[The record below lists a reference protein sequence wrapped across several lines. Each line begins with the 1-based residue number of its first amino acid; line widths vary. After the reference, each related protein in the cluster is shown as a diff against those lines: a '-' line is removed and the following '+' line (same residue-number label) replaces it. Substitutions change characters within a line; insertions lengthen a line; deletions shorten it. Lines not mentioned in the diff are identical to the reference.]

1 MLRGAR
7 AFAGRLLRDVEVTL
21 TPQAAPRGATT
32 GTDGA
37 APVAAPDWHALALDE
52 TFAQLGSSATGLTV
66 PEAEARLELH
76 GPNRIPEPRPP
87 GLARRF
93 LQQFQNVLIYVL
105 LAAAAGAALMQHLKD
120 ALVILAVI
128 LVNALAGFIQEGR
141 AERALAGIRRMIDPT
156 ASVLRDGLRV
166 TEPADEVVPG
176 DVVILEA
183 GDRIPA
189 DLRLIRASNLRVEE
203 AALTGEAVA
212 VEKGVLPTDPGALL
226 GDRTCMAFCG
236 TLVAAGSA
244 RGIVVATGVS
254 TELGRISDLVA
265 EVKRL
270 PTPLVRQMDHFARQL
285 TLSVAVLAA
294 VTFPVAYWLR
304 GYDAAESFMIIVGLA
319 VATIPEGLPA
329 VMTIALSIGV
339 TRMARRRAVIRHMP
353 AVETLGSVSVI
364 CSDKTGTLTRNEM
377 TVTSVVLSSGIVEV
391 GGVGYAP
398 SGDLALRGGTLGD
411 AEQSTLALVAAAAAL
426 CNDAR
431 LERMG
436 DEWAPHGDPM
446 EAALIALA
454 GKIEPGAV
462 DAPPRARRL
471 DEIPFDAQHRYMATL
486 HELADGERRVFVKG
500 APERVLGMCARQRR
514 GADESPLDPDYWA
527 GAIEDLAREGH
538 RVLALATRAASAD
551 AVELRPAD
559 VSQGLVLLAV
569 VGIIDPPR
577 EEARA
582 AVLECRRAGIAVKM
596 ITGDHAATALA
607 IARQLGLADD
617 PRVVSGH
624 DLADL
629 SDDALVAVAQEAA
642 VFART
647 SPADKLRLVQALQSV
662 GHVVAMTGDGVND
675 APALKQADVGVA
687 MGRKGT
693 EAAKAAAQMVLVDD
707 NFASIVGAVREGRTV
722 YDNLK
727 KVVAMVL
734 PTNGGETGA
743 LLVALVFGFTLPIT
757 PIQILWVNMVTG
769 VALELTLAFER
780 TEAGAMQRPPRPRS
794 EPLLTGQLWWQVLYV
809 SAIFVA
815 GTTGV
820 FFWSLGQGA
829 SLEHARTLVVNTLVV
844 MQVFYLFSARY
855 IHGAAITWE
864 GVLGTP
870 AVLIGVAAVVLG
882 QLALTYVPWFN
893 AAFGTEPLSVVEGG
907 IVVGLGVAMLLI
919 TELEKAVR
927 RRILAPGHGRR
938 PDDGPRLSGRGTG
951 RAAARS

>member
-1 MLRGAR
+1 MAIE
-7 AFAGRLLRDVEVTL
+7 DSL
-21 TPQAAPRGATT
+21 TE
-32 GTDGA
+32 
-37 APVAAPDWHALALDE
+37 LDS
-52 TFAQLGSSATGLTV
+52 TAKGLSSR
-66 PEAEARLELH
+66 EAEARLARYGANL
-76 GPNRIPEPRPP
+76 IPEPQGP
-87 GLARRF
+87 GSIRRF

-105 LAAAAGAALMQHLKD
+105 LAAAVAAALMEHMKD

-128 LVNALAGFIQEGR
+128 LVNAMAGFIQEGR
-141 AERALAGIRRMIDPT
+141 AERALAGIRRMIDPN

-166 TEPADEVVPG
+166 TTPADQVVPG
-176 DVVILEA
+176 DVVLLEA

-189 DLRLIRASNLRVEE
+189 DLRLMRASNLRIEE

-212 VEKGVLPTDPGALL
+212 VEKSVAPVSADAVL
-226 GDRTCMAFCG
+226 GDRTSMAFCG
-236 TLVAAGSA
+236 TLVATGSA
-244 RGIVVATGVS
+244 QALVVATGAA
-254 TELGRISDLVA
+254 TELGRISGLVA
-265 EVKRL
+265 QVKRL

-285 TLSVAVLAA
+285 TVVVAVLAA
-294 VTFPVAYWLR
+294 VTFPVAHWLR
-304 GYDAAESFMIIVGLA
+304 DFSTVDSLMIIVGLA
-319 VATIPEGLPA
+319 VAMIPEGLPA

-339 TRMARRRAVIRHMP
+339 TRMAGRQAVIRQMP

-377 TVTSVVLSSGIVEV
+377 TVTSVVLAGGVVMV

-398 SGDLALRGGTLGD
+398 VGDITIDGVRPSPDQCAMLAQV
-411 AEQSTLALVAAAAAL
+411 AEAAAL

-431 LERMG
+431 IEQTA
-436 DEWAPHGDPM
+436 EHWVPHGDPM

-454 GKIEPGAV
+454 GKIGALSPGLT
-462 DAPPRARRL
+462 PSARRL
-471 DEIPFDAQHRYMATL
+471 VEIPFDSRRRYMATL
-486 HELADGERRVFVKG
+486 QEFEDGARAIFAKG
-500 APERVLGMCARQRR
+500 APERLLQMCSRQLQA
-514 GADESPLDPDYWA
+514 GGEGPLDATYWEN
-527 GAIEDLAREGH
+527 AINDLAHGGR
-538 RVLALATRAASAD
+538 RVLALASKAATAD
-551 AVELRPAD
+551 AIALSPSDLDE
-559 VSQGLVLLAV
+559 GLVLLAV

-582 AVLECRRAGIAVKM
+582 AILECREAGIAVKM
-596 ITGDHAATALA
+596 ITGDHAATAVA
-607 IARQLGLADD
+607 IARELGLADD
-617 PRVVSGH
+617 PKVVSG
-624 DLADL
+624 AEMASL
-629 SDDALVAVAQEAA
+629 SDEDLVGVAQDAV

-647 SPADKLRLVQALQSV
+647 SPADKLRLVQALQSL

-707 NFASIVGAVREGRTV
+707 NFASIVAAVREGRTV

-727 KVVAMVL
+727 KVIAMVL

-780 TEAGAMQRPPRPRS
+780 TEPGAMRRSPRPRA
-794 EPLLTGQLWWQVLYV
+794 EPLLTGQVWWQFLYV

-820 FFWSLGQGA
+820 FFWAMGQGGGV
-829 SLEHARTLVVNTLVV
+829 EHARTLVVNTLVV

-855 IHGAAITWE
+855 IHGASITWR
-864 GVLGTP
+864 GVLGAP
-870 AVLIGVAAVVLG
+870 AVLMGVAVVVVS
-882 QLALTYVPWFN
+882 QLVLTYAPWFN
-893 AAFGTEPLSVVEGG
+893 SAFGTRPISLAEGAIVIG
-907 IVVGLGVAMLLI
+907 IGVAMLLV

-927 RRILAPGHGRR
+927 RRILATSRDARAGASPRPAPPGQTRSV
-938 PDDGPRLSGRGTG
+938 RL
-951 RAAARS
+951 

>member
-1 MLRGAR
+1 MRPQTGAR
-7 AFAGRLLRDVEVTL
+7 GVAT
-21 TPQAAPRGATT
+21 GADSAEPIT
-32 GTDGA
+32 
-37 APVAAPDWHALALDE
+37 APDWHALSLDQ
-52 TFAQLGSSATGLTV
+52 TFALLGSSATGLTV
-66 PEAEARLELH
+66 PEAEVRLRFH

-87 GLARRF
+87 GVVRRF

-105 LAAAAGAALMQHLKD
+105 LIAAAGAALTQHVKD

-141 AERALAGIRRMIDPT
+141 AARALAGIRRMIDPS
-156 ASVLRDGLRV
+156 ASVLRDGMRV
-166 TEPADEVVPG
+166 TEPADQVVPG

-183 GDRIPA
+183 GDRIAA
-189 DLRLIRASNLRVEE
+189 DLRLIRASNLKVEE
-203 AALTGEAVA
+203 AALTGEAMA
-212 VEKGVLPTDPGALL
+212 VEKSVLPTDPGALL

-244 RGIVVATGVS
+244 HGIVVATGAA

-285 TLSVAVLAA
+285 TLAVAVLVA
-294 VTFPVAYWLR
+294 VTFPLAYWLR

-319 VATIPEGLPA
+319 VAAIPGGLPA

-339 TRMARRRAVIRHMP
+339 IRMARRRAVIRHMP

-398 SGDLALRGGTLGD
+398 SGDLSLRGGTLGD
-411 AEQSTLALVAAAAAL
+411 AERSTLAQVAAAAAL

-431 LERMG
+431 LERTEE
-436 DEWAPHGDPM
+436 EWAPHGDPM
-446 EAALIALA
+446 EAALIALV
-454 GKIEPGAV
+454 GKIEPDAVGAR
-462 DAPPRARRL
+462 PLARRL

-486 HELADGERRVFVKG
+486 HELADGERRIFVKG
-500 APERVLGMCARQRR
+500 APERVLGMCARQLR
-514 GADESPLDPDYWA
+514 GVGEGPLDPEYWTA
-527 GAIEDLAREGH
+527 AIEDLAREGH
-538 RVLALATRAASAD
+538 RVLALATRSASAD
-551 AVELRPAD
+551 AIGLQASE
-559 VSQGLVLLAV
+559 VSHGLVLLAV

-582 AVLECRRAGIAVKM
+582 AVLECRQAGIAVKM
-596 ITGDHAATALA
+596 ITGDHAATAAA
-607 IARQLGLADD
+607 IARELGLADD
-617 PRVVSGH
+617 PKVVSGH
-624 DLADL
+624 DLASL
-629 SDDALVAVAQEAA
+629 SDEELVAVAQDAV

-647 SPADKLRLVQALQSV
+647 SPADKLRLVRALQSV

-693 EAAKAAAQMVLVDD
+693 EAAKAAAQMVLLDD
-707 NFASIVGAVREGRTV
+707 NFASIVTAVREGRTV

-743 LLVALVFGFTLPIT
+743 LLVAVVFGFTLPIT

-794 EPLLTGQLWWQVLYV
+794 EPLLTPQLWWQVLFV

-815 GTTGV
+815 GTAGV
-820 FFWSLGQGA
+820 FFWSFGQGG
-829 SLEHARTLVVNTLVV
+829 SLERARTLVVNTLVV

-870 AVLIGVAAVVLG
+870 AVLIGVGTVVLG

-893 AAFGTEPLSVVEGG
+893 ETFGTEPLSVLEGSV
-907 IVVGLGVAMLLI
+907 VVGIGVTMLLV

-927 RRILAPGHGRR
+927 RRIIARGHGHGR
-938 PDDGPRLSGRGTG
+938 DDGPTLSDLGLGRTP
-951 RAAARS
+951 ARS

>member
-1 MLRGAR
+1 MTQIDPRQSPISIAGPESSPLRPWHSLGIDQSLADLDS
-7 AFAGRLLRDVEVTL
+7 AAAGLS
-21 TPQAAPRGATT
+21 
-32 GTDGA
+32 
-37 APVAAPDWHALALDE
+37 AL
-52 TFAQLGSSATGLTV
+52 
-66 PEAEARLELH
+66 EAR
-76 GPNRIPEPRPP
+76 NRLVRYGANLIPEPRGP
-87 GLARRF
+87 GAIRRF
-93 LQQFQNVLIYVL
+93 LQQFQNMLIYVL
-105 LAAAAGAALMQHLKD
+105 LAAATAAALMQHVKD

-128 LVNALAGFIQEGR
+128 LVNAIAGFIQEGR
-141 AERALAGIRRMIDPT
+141 AERALAGIRRMIDPN

-166 TEPADEVVPG
+166 TVPADQVVPG
-176 DVVILEA
+176 DVVVLEA

-189 DLRLIRASNLRVEE
+189 DLRLMRASNLRIEE

-212 VEKGVLPTDPGALL
+212 VEKSAELVSADAVL
-226 GDRTCMAFCG
+226 GDRTSMAFCG
-236 TLVAAGSA
+236 TLVATGSA
-244 RGIVVATGVS
+244 QALVVATGAS
-254 TELGRISDLVA
+254 TELGRISGLVA
-265 EVKRL
+265 QVKRL

-285 TLSVAVLAA
+285 TLVVAVIAA
-294 VTFPVAYWLR
+294 VTFPAAYWLR
-304 GYDAAESFMIIVGLA
+304 DYSAVDSFMIIVGLA
-319 VATIPEGLPA
+319 VAMIPEGLPA

-339 TRMARRRAVIRHMP
+339 TRMAGRRAVIRQMP

-377 TVTSVVLSSGIVEV
+377 TVTSVVLRGAVANV

-398 SGDLALRGGTLGD
+398 VGQITIGGAQPGPAEDDMLA
-411 AEQSTLALVAAAAAL
+411 QVAAAAAL

-431 LERMG
+431 IEEAG
-436 DEWAPHGDPM
+436 EQWAPHGDPM

-454 GKIEPGAV
+454 EKIAAQSPGV
-462 DAPPRARRL
+462 TRSARRL
-471 DEIPFDAQHRYMATL
+471 AEIPFDSQHRYMATL
-486 HELADGERRVFVKG
+486 HEFDDGSRQIFVKG
-500 APERVLGMCARQRR
+500 APERLLGMCARQLQ
-514 GADESPLDPDYWA
+514 ADGQGPLDTAYWEQA
-527 GAIEDLAREGH
+527 VDDLAHGGH
-538 RVLALATRAASAD
+538 RVLALAAKPVAG
-551 AVELRPAD
+551 RPAGLTPSD
-559 VSQGLVLLAV
+559 LDDGLVLLGV

-582 AVLECRRAGIAVKM
+582 AVLECRQAGIAVKM
-596 ITGDHAATALA
+596 ITGDHAATAVA
-607 IARQLGLADD
+607 IARQLGLAED
-617 PRVVSGH
+617 PKFVSGA
-624 DLADL
+624 DLAELTDE
-629 SDDALVAVAQEAA
+629 ALVHVAQEAV

-647 SPADKLRLVQALQSV
+647 SPADKLRLVQALQSL

-707 NFASIVGAVREGRTV
+707 NFASIVAAVREGRTV

-727 KVVAMVL
+727 KVIAMVL

-780 TEAGAMQRPPRPRS
+780 TEPGAMQRPPRPRT
-794 EPLLTGQLWWQVLYV
+794 EPLLTGQVWWQVLYV

-820 FFWSLGQGA
+820 FFWAMEQGGGV
-829 SLEHARTLVVNTLVV
+829 EHARTLVVNTLVV

-855 IHGAAITWE
+855 IHGASITWK

-870 AVLIGVAAVVLG
+870 AVLTGVAVVILA
-882 QLALTYVPWFN
+882 QVALTYAPWFN
-893 AAFGTEPLSVVEGG
+893 AAFGTQPLTLGDGAICIGV
-907 IVVGLGVAMLLI
+907 GVAMLLV

-927 RRILAPGHGRR
+927 RRFL
-938 PDDGPRLSGRGTG
+938 
-951 RAAARS
+951 ARSANRSAGNGIRPAQPGQECEIRP

>member
-1 MLRGAR
+1 M
-7 AFAGRLLRDVEVTL
+7 
-21 TPQAAPRGATT
+21 
-32 GTDGA
+32 
-37 APVAAPDWHALALDE
+37 
-52 TFAQLGSSATGLTV
+52 
-66 PEAEARLELH
+66 
-76 GPNRIPEPRPP
+76 
-87 GLARRF
+87 
-93 LQQFQNVLIYVL
+93 LIYVL
-105 LAAAAGAALMQHLKD
+105 LAAALAAGLMQHFKD
-120 ALVILAVI
+120 ALVILAVV

-141 AERALAGIRRMIDPT
+141 AEQALAGIRRMIDPN
-156 ASVLRDGLRV
+156 ASVLRDGVRV
-166 TEPADEVVPG
+166 TAPADQVVLG
-176 DVVILEA
+176 DVVVLEA

-189 DLRLIRASNLRVEE
+189 DLRLTKASNLRVEE

-212 VEKGVLPTDPGALL
+212 VEKGVQPNDPGASL
-226 GDRTCMAFCG
+226 GDRTAMAFCG
-236 TLVAAGSA
+236 ALVATGSA
-244 RGIVVATGVS
+244 QGVVVATGPS
-254 TELGRISDLVA
+254 TELGRISELVA

-270 PTPLVRQMDHFARQL
+270 PTPLVRQMDQFARQL
-285 TLSVAVLAA
+285 TIVVAFVAA
-294 VTFPVAYWLR
+294 VTFGLAYGLR
-304 GYDAAESFMIIVGLA
+304 GYGAAESFMIIVGLA
-319 VATIPEGLPA
+319 VAMIPEGLPA

-339 TRMARRRAVIRHMP
+339 TRMAARRAVITRLP

-377 TVTSVVLSSGIVEV
+377 TVTSVVLSTGIVEV

-398 SGDLALRGGTLGD
+398 TGDIALNGAIAGD
-411 AEQSTLALVAAAAAL
+411 AGALAQVAAVAGL

-431 LERMG
+431 IEQTADG
-436 DEWAPHGDPM
+436 WTAHGDPM
-446 EAALIALA
+446 EAALVALA
-454 GKIEPGAV
+454 GKIDAATIGAHPPG
-462 DAPPRARRL
+462 RRL
-471 DEIPFDAQHRYMATL
+471 AEIPFDAQHRYMATL
-486 HELADGERRVFVKG
+486 HQLANGERQIFLKG

-514 GADESPLDPDYWA
+514 GDREEPLDPDHWA
-527 GAIEDLAREGH
+527 RAIDDLAGEGR
-538 RVLALATRAASAD
+538 RVLALAAKPAGAGD
-551 AVELRPAD
+551 CALEKAD
-559 VSQGLVLLAV
+559 VEHGMVLLAV

-577 EEARA
+577 DEARA
-582 AVLECRRAGIAVKM
+582 AILECRQAGIAVKM
-596 ITGDHAATALA
+596 ITGDHAATAVA
-607 IARQLGLADD
+607 IARQLGLSND
-617 PRVVSGH
+617 PEVVSGH
-624 DLADL
+624 DLAKL
-629 SDDALVAVAQEAA
+629 NDAELVRVAQDAV

-707 NFASIVGAVREGRTV
+707 NFASIVAAVREGRTV

-727 KVVAMVL
+727 KVVSMVL

-743 LLVALVFGFTLPIT
+743 LLVALVFGFILPIT

-780 TEAGAMQRPPRPRS
+780 TEPGAMRRPPRPRA
-794 EPLLTGQLWWQVLYV
+794 EPLLTGQLWWQVLYI

-820 FFWSLGQGA
+820 FFWALAQGG

-870 AVLIGVAAVVLG
+870 AVLIGVAAVVLS
-882 QLALTYVPWFN
+882 QLALTYAPWFN
-893 AAFGTEPLSVVEGG
+893 SAFGTEPLSLFEGAVVIG
-907 IVVGLGVAMLLI
+907 IGVAMLLV

-927 RRILAPGHGRR
+927 RRIFAGGHRQRQDGGIAWGRLAG
-938 PDDGPRLSGRGTG
+938 
-951 RAAARS
+951 

>member
-1 MLRGAR
+1 MRSP
-7 AFAGRLLRDVEVTL
+7 
-21 TPQAAPRGATT
+21 PQAGPRGAAA
-32 GTDGA
+32 GVVGGA
-37 APVAAPDWHALALDE
+37 QIAPPDWHALSPEQA
-52 TFAQLGSSATGLTV
+52 FARLVSSATGLTV
-66 PEAEARLELH
+66 VEAEARLELH

-87 GLARRF
+87 GVVRRF

-128 LVNALAGFIQEGR
+128 VVNALAGFIQEGR
-141 AERALAGIRRMIDPT
+141 AERALAGIRRMIDPS
-156 ASVLRDGLRV
+156 ASVLRDGVRM
-166 TEPADEVVPG
+166 TEPADRVVPG
-176 DVVILEA
+176 DIVILEA

-203 AALTGEAVA
+203 AALTGEAAA
-212 VEKGVLPTDPGALL
+212 VEKSVQPNEPGASL
-226 GDRTCMAFCG
+226 GDRTCMAYCG

-244 RGIVVATGVS
+244 RGVVVATGAS

-270 PTPLVRQMDHFARQL
+270 PTPLVRQMGHFARQL
-285 TLSVAVLAA
+285 TLAVAVLAA
-294 VTFPVAYWLR
+294 ATFPLAYWLR
-304 GYDAAESFMIIVGLA
+304 GYDAAQSFMIIVGLA
-319 VATIPEGLPA
+319 VAAIPEGLPA

-398 SGDLALRGGTLGD
+398 SGDLVLRGGTLGD
-411 AEQSTLALVAAAAAL
+411 AERPMLAQVAEAAAL

-431 LERMG
+431 LERTG
-436 DEWAPHGDPM
+436 EEWAPHGDPM

-454 GKIEPGAV
+454 GKIEPNALGV
-462 DAPPRARRL
+462 PSRVRRL
-471 DEIPFDAQHRYMATL
+471 DEIPFDARRCYMATL
-486 HELADGERRVFVKG
+486 HQLEDGERRIFVKG
-500 APERVLGMCARQRR
+500 APERILGMSARQSR
-514 GADESPLDPDYWA
+514 GAVEGPLDPDYWA
-527 GAIEDLAREGH
+527 RAIDDLAREGH
-538 RVLALATRAASAD
+538 RVLALATRVASAD
-551 AVELRPAD
+551 TAELRTSD
-559 VSQGLVLLAV
+559 VEQDLVLLAV

-582 AVLECRRAGIAVKM
+582 AVLECRQAGIAVKM
-596 ITGDHAATALA
+596 ITGDHAATAAA

-617 PRVVSGH
+617 PKVVSGH
-624 DLADL
+624 DLAHL
-629 SDDALVAVAQEAA
+629 SDEELVAVAQDAV

-707 NFASIVGAVREGRTV
+707 NFASIVAAVREGRTV

-734 PTNGGETGA
+734 PTNGGEMGA

-794 EPLLTGQLWWQVLYV
+794 EPLLTGQIWWQVLYV

-855 IHGAAITWE
+855 IHGAAITWQ

-882 QLALTYVPWFN
+882 QLALTYAPWFN
-893 AAFGTEPLSVVEGG
+893 ATFGTEPLSIFDGGMVVA
-907 IVVGLGVAMLLI
+907 IGVAMLLV

-927 RRILAPGHGRR
+927 RRILGRGHGRR
-938 PDDGPRLSGRGTG
+938 PDDGPRLSPG
-951 RAAARS
+951 RAVARP